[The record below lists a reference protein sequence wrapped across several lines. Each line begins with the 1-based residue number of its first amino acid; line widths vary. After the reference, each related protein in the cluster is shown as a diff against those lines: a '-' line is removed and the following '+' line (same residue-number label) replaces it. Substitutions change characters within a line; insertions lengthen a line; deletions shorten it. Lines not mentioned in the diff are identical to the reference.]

1 MIAVKILILSFL
13 MILFSS
19 SSYCQKNILKTSPL
33 NGTWIEI
40 SKKTDTIVFASEFD
54 GQNSIF
60 ELKRGFRIADGN
72 KLPDYYS
79 GPYWYKLTANS
90 ISLYWFLSN
99 GSFQSYYFKLIT
111 RENKMLIGNFF
122 KNPENKNKEQ
132 DTLVFIKIK

>member
-54 GQNSIF
+54 GQNAIF

-111 RENKMLIGNFF
+111 SVNKMLIGNFF